1 MTTPISLDTVREL
14 LLGAWRLVG
23 WRITSAG
30 RASEPF
36 GPGADGLIVY
46 TADGWMNAS
55 IARADRARLSAGSV
69 RQASDSEQ
77 CAAFESYFNYA
88 GRYTLRAIDGVAHVV
103 HSVQFSLNPNFVGS
117 EQVRRIHFDGD
128 DRLSLSAD
136 EPVGGGLRQHCL
148 DWRRA

>member
-1 MTTPISLDTVREL
+1 MTTPTSLDAVREL
-14 LLGAWRLVG
+14 LLGAWRLVA
-23 WRITSAG
+23 WRIAG
-30 RASEPF
+30 AGKSSEPF

-69 RQASDSEQ
+69 RQASAAEQ

-88 GRYTLRAIDGVAHVV
+88 GPYTLRAIDGVAHVV

-117 EQVRRIHFDGD
+117 EQVRRIRFDGD
-128 DRLSLSAD
+128 NRLRLSAD
-136 EPVGGGLRQHCL
+136 ESVGSGLRQHGL
-148 DWRRA
+148 DWRRV